1 MIGVSRGKQTKW
13 HIMNKYN
20 GRSKSNILEVEQYTW
35 EVNERWCKRCRKRE
49 DGMETENGKCIYSRL
64 SNATLTSWSHEK
76 LIQS

>member
-64 SNATLTSWSHEK
+64 R
-76 LIQS
+76 